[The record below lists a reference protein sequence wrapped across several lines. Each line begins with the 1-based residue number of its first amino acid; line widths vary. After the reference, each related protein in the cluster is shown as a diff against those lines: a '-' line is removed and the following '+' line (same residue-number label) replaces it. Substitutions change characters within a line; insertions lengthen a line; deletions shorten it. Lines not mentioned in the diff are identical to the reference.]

1 MKIKQITE
9 TSTTAGSIA
18 PVQGVLGS
26 TQTRGN
32 PSIYGGKKVGNLFKG
47 KTTSKPY
54 ANSLN
59 EAAMK
64 DLSYDLEVMKP
75 AEFQKKYGKSREEVK
90 AALSR
95 QPKPAQPTTPPINEA
110 DLSEQDLI
118 MVPGQ
123 GKKLKPGFISKADD
137 RTDHEVEMARS
148 DLFQSAKNAK
158 KVYSMI
164 KDVGEDEGLEGWV
177 QEKIIKA
184 NDYLNTVREYLEGKQ
199 TQGVAEG
206 APELLKKEMP
216 LHRHAEKLLA
226 QNGVSKDDPDYH
238 HHLNNTIKHLRQFG
252 NIDLINKSDEQSVAE
267 GEQRVDSLVTDAL
280 KVMRGSDFQIDPVKA
295 IKTVLGDREY
305 NSRRG
310 FYSFYVKQLMDM
322 YGQEGIAEG
331 LGKDIKRLAT
341 GKDVKSRAGQE
352 IAKSQDASMK
362 GDNKTSKKHFDRYDK
377 LDKLANK
384 EQGVA
389 EGEGNVAIGQQM
401 ANDGITYSP
410 EKENEL
416 IGLMA
421 QYMKKSG
428 MSPKEIRHYL
438 SYDED
443 YISDQLSYLPRK
455 GQQGVAE
462 GSGGNWYIR
471 VNGKIL
477 NDTKF
482 KPMIFSSE
490 DEARSY
496 AMKLADKKRIP
507 LSQIKLT
514 KSWMDAP
521 EQGVAEGEGNKYG
534 SQENWDSL
542 RKDIRSQ
549 YPYKKG
555 TNVTVPHK
563 GKLVN
568 GKIVRYE
575 AGKGGYSPTYVVDIG
590 EYESIMVPPNKVRRD
605 ATESLGTTGA
615 MTNGEMGEGKR
626 NLKCVCKTHGTLQ
639 CPVHTPKDID
649 VLEGAKVD
657 RMVKHVAKSEKK
669 LGHSKKEAENI
680 AWATANK
687 RGMLDNKNKK
697 A

>member
-110 DLSEQDLI
+110 DLSEHDLI

-199 TQGVAEG
+199 TQGVTEG
-206 APELLKKEMP
+206 
-216 LHRHAEKLLA
+216 
-226 QNGVSKDDPDYH
+226 S
-238 HHLNNTIKHLRQFG
+238 
-252 NIDLINKSDEQSVAE
+252 
-267 GEQRVDSLVTDAL
+267 QRVDSLVTDAL
-280 KVMRGSDFQIDPVKA
+280 KIMKGSEVSDA
-295 IKTVLGDREY
+295 IRALKTVLGDREY
-305 NSRRG
+305 NGRRG
-310 FYSFYVKQLMDM
+310 HYNFYVKQILDM
-322 YGQEGIAEG
+322 YGQ
-331 LGKDIKRLAT
+331 
-341 GKDVKSRAGQE
+341 
-352 IAKSQDASMK
+352 
-362 GDNKTSKKHFDRYDK
+362 
-377 LDKLANK
+377 
-384 EQGVA
+384 
-389 EGEGNVAIGQQM
+389 
-401 ANDGITYSP
+401 
-410 EKENEL
+410 
-416 IGLMA
+416 
-421 QYMKKSG
+421 
-428 MSPKEIRHYL
+428 
-438 SYDED
+438 
-443 YISDQLSYLPRK
+443 
-455 GQQGVAE
+455 
-462 GSGGNWYIR
+462 
-471 VNGKIL
+471 
-477 NDTKF
+477 
-482 KPMIFSSE
+482 
-490 DEARSY
+490 
-496 AMKLADKKRIP
+496 
-507 LSQIKLT
+507 
-514 KSWMDAP
+514 
-521 EQGVAEGEGNKYG
+521 QGVAEGEGNKYG

-555 TNVTVPHK
+555 TTVTVPHK

-575 AGKGGYSPTYVVDIG
+575 AGGGGYSPAYVVDIG
-590 EYESIMVPPNKVRRD
+590 EYESLMVEPNKVRRGV
-605 ATESLGTTGA
+605 A
-615 MTNGEMGEGKR
+615 
-626 NLKCVCKTHGTLQ
+626 
-639 CPVHTPKDID
+639 
-649 VLEGAKVD
+649 EGAKVD
-657 RMVKHVAKSEKK
+657 RMVKHVAQSEKK
-669 LGHSKKEAENI
+669 LGKSKKEAENI

>member
-110 DLSEQDLI
+110 DLSEHDLI

-199 TQGVAEG
+199 IQQESVVEGV
-206 APELLKKEMP
+206 
-216 LHRHAEKLLA
+216 
-226 QNGVSKDDPDYH
+226 
-238 HHLNNTIKHLRQFG
+238 
-252 NIDLINKSDEQSVAE
+252 
-267 GEQRVDSLVTDAL
+267 RVDSLVTDAL
-280 KVMRGSDFQIDPVKA
+280 KIMRGAELTDAVKA
-295 IKTVLGDREY
+295 LKTVLGDREY

-310 FYSFYVKQLMDM
+310 FYNFYIKQMIDM
-322 YGQEGIAEG
+322 Y
-331 LGKDIKRLAT
+331 
-341 GKDVKSRAGQE
+341 
-352 IAKSQDASMK
+352 
-362 GDNKTSKKHFDRYDK
+362 NK
-377 LDKLANK
+377 
-384 EQGVA
+384 QGVA
-389 EGEGNVAIGQQM
+389 
-401 ANDGITYSP
+401 
-410 EKENEL
+410 
-416 IGLMA
+416 
-421 QYMKKSG
+421 
-428 MSPKEIRHYL
+428 
-438 SYDED
+438 
-443 YISDQLSYLPRK
+443 
-455 GQQGVAE
+455 
-462 GSGGNWYIR
+462 
-471 VNGKIL
+471 
-477 NDTKF
+477 
-482 KPMIFSSE
+482 
-490 DEARSY
+490 
-496 AMKLADKKRIP
+496 
-507 LSQIKLT
+507 
-514 KSWMDAP
+514 
-521 EQGVAEGEGNKYG
+521 
-534 SQENWDSL
+534 
-542 RKDIRSQ
+542 
-549 YPYKKG
+549 
-555 TNVTVPHK
+555 
-563 GKLVN
+563 
-568 GKIVRYE
+568 
-575 AGKGGYSPTYVVDIG
+575 
-590 EYESIMVPPNKVRRD
+590 
-605 ATESLGTTGA
+605 
-615 MTNGEMGEGKR
+615 
-626 NLKCVCKTHGTLQ
+626 
-639 CPVHTPKDID
+639 
-649 VLEGAKVD
+649 EGAKVD
-657 RMVKHVAKSEKK
+657 RMVKHVEKSEGKAGK
-669 LGHSKKEAENI
+669 SKKEAENI

-697 A
+697 K

>member
-110 DLSEQDLI
+110 DLSEHDLI

-206 APELLKKEMP
+206 GSVTHKGGEVSRKDGVTKHKAGPGVYGGYDASRHPDSPEEK
-216 LHRHAEKLLA
+216 HAGPRGAKA
-226 QNGVSKDDPDYH
+226 GHSSDKI
-238 HHLNNTIKHLRQFG
+238 TKH
-252 NIDLINKSDEQSVAE
+252 QSVAE
-267 GEQRVDSLVTDAL
+267 GSSNDMSTEDMIVYLRQHHDKNLHQDYLNHLTSTNSKFVLKNIPINSIRTELSGLDRAKVEQYKKMDFNKAPPIVV
-280 KVMRGSDFQIDPVKA
+280 GSDGNILDGYHRATVAKALGIPA
-295 IKTVLGDREY
+295 IKA
-305 NSRRG
+305 
-310 FYSFYVKQLMDM
+310 YV
-322 YGQEGIAEG
+322 GI
-331 LGKDIKRLAT
+331 
-341 GKDVKSRAGQE
+341 
-352 IAKSQDASMK
+352 
-362 GDNKTSKKHFDRYDK
+362 
-377 LDKLANK
+377 
-384 EQGVA
+384 
-389 EGEGNVAIGQQM
+389 
-401 ANDGITYSP
+401 
-410 EKENEL
+410 
-416 IGLMA
+416 
-421 QYMKKSG
+421 
-428 MSPKEIRHYL
+428 
-438 SYDED
+438 
-443 YISDQLSYLPRK
+443 K

-482 KPMIFSSE
+482 KPVIFSSE

-521 EQGVAEGEGNKYG
+521 EQGVAEG
-534 SQENWDSL
+534 
-542 RKDIRSQ
+542 
-549 YPYKKG
+549 
-555 TNVTVPHK
+555 
-563 GKLVN
+563 
-568 GKIVRYE
+568 
-575 AGKGGYSPTYVVDIG
+575 
-590 EYESIMVPPNKVRRD
+590 
-605 ATESLGTTGA
+605 
-615 MTNGEMGEGKR
+615 KR
-626 NLKCVCKTHGTLQ
+626 NLKCVCKTHGTMQ
-639 CPVHTPKDID
+639 CPVHTPKDIE
-649 VLEGAKVD
+649 VIEGAKVD